1 LNQTVPLPTI
11 PGMERTVTKYRK
23 ALLLAGL
30 LLTSACSKSADRRPG
45 TPPGLDGLV
54 MYGQSDMAWVLDHVT
69 VFRTRTDLV
78 RVPGE
83 AVTYL
88 HDLRQP
94 VTILVFM
101 GTWCEDAQRHVPV
114 LFRAL
119 REASNPV
126 ITLRVIALD
135 RNKRDR
141 DGLVDRY
148 QIAFSPTLVVEA
160 QGRELGRVIETP
172 QQDAASDIVAI
183 LRSTLPR

>member
-1 LNQTVPLPTI
+1 
-11 PGMERTVTKYRK
+11 MDRTVTKYRI

-30 LLTSACSKSADRRPG
+30 LLTTACSKSADHRPG

-54 MYGQSDMAWVLDHVT
+54 MYGQSDMGWVLDHVT
-69 VFRTRTDLV
+69 VFRTRTELV
-78 RVPGE
+78 RVPE
-83 AVTYL
+83 ETVAYL
-88 HDLRQP
+88 RDLSKP

-101 GTWCEDAQRHVPV
+101 GTWCEDAQKHVPV

-119 REASNPV
+119 QEASNPRIEV
-126 ITLRVIALD
+126 RVIALD
-135 RNKRDR
+135 RSKRDR

-148 QIAFSPTLVVEA
+148 QIAFSPTFVVEA

-172 QQDAASDIVAI
+172 QQDAASDVVAI

>member
-1 LNQTVPLPTI
+1 
-11 PGMERTVTKYRK
+11 MERIVRKYRK

-30 LLTSACSKSADRRPG
+30 LLTTACSKSADRQPG

-54 MYGQSDMAWVLDHVT
+54 MYGQSDMAWVLEHVT

-78 RVPGE
+78 SVPE
-83 AVTYL
+83 ETVTYL
-88 HDLRQP
+88 RDLAKP

-119 REASNPV
+119 REAANPRIV
-126 ITLRVIALD
+126 VRVIALD
-135 RNKRDR
+135 RSKRYR
-141 DGLVDRY
+141 DGLVESY
-148 QIAFSPTLVVEA
+148 PVAFSPTFVLEH
-160 QGRELGRVIETP
+160 QGLELGRVIETP

>member
-1 LNQTVPLPTI
+1 
-11 PGMERTVTKYRK
+11 MERTVTTYSN

-30 LLTSACSKSADRRPG
+30 LLTMACSKSTDRRPG

-78 RVPGE
+78 RVPEETVG
-83 AVTYL
+83 YL
-88 HDLRQP
+88 RKLSRP

-119 REASNPV
+119 REASNPAL
-126 ITLRVIALD
+126 TLRVIALD

-148 QIAFSPTLVVEA
+148 QIAFSPTFVLEY
-160 QGRELGRVIETP
+160 QGLELGRVIETP